1 MDFIRS
7 TEYNRTILLKELN
20 INSDATAPLI
30 EWQIFSKYGKQTTSD
45 IEINHPEEVSELN
58 LIIN

>member
-7 TEYNRTILLKELN
+7 TEYNRIILLKELN

-30 EWQIFSKYGKQTTSD
+30 EWQILSKYGKQTTSD

>member
-20 INSDATAPLI
+20 INSDVTAPLI
-30 EWQIFSKYGKQTTSD
+30 EWQIFSKYGKQPTSD
-45 IEINHPEEVSELN
+45 IEINYSEEASELN
-58 LIIN
+58 LIIH

>member
-20 INSDATAPLI
+20 INSSATAPLI

-45 IEINHPEEVSELN
+45 IEINHSKEASELI